1 MAKKKAAVKKVE
13 GKVGLKK
20 KTSKKATKKK
30 GAVKSNLLVGRKFP
44 DNAQV
49 FIVVTGRNIIA
60 QSPTELTME
69 VEVAARGPAS
79 FNDFDYQAA
88 YQDIG
93 SVQWRSNSV
102 VPKPPLGVRAGA
114 ITIIFKK
121 VRVGLD
127 ETLVDDE
134 LVVTI
139 LTSKSNRA

>member
-1 MAKKKAAVKKVE
+1 
-13 GKVGLKK
+13 
-20 KTSKKATKKK
+20 
-30 GAVKSNLLVGRKFP
+30 
-44 DNAQV
+44 
-49 FIVVTGRNIIA
+49 
-60 QSPTELTME
+60 ME